1 MERAI
6 EKSACNVQPD
16 QLDVL
21 HLWRDA
27 LEGKNKEFAYDLM
40 NQVMDGKIT
49 HEAALVL
56 LRKIQ
61 DNIR

>member
-1 MERAI
+1 
-6 EKSACNVQPD
+6 
-16 QLDVL
+16 
-21 HLWRDA
+21 

-61 DNIR
+61 DNIG